1 MAHASL
7 GKPPTMS
14 EPRRGTS
21 LTWID
26 LSWRNIASCGPK
38 LNCLVATACFDDSP
52 TLSAGPRSRLLYRLL
67 CNDEEELEMAKFV
80 HALIAAATIADL
92 HGGALR
98 QP

>member
-1 MAHASL
+1 MKS
-7 GKPPTMS
+7 PVF
-14 EPRRGTS
+14 
-21 LTWID
+21 
-26 LSWRNIASCGPK
+26 ASCGPK

-98 QP
+98 QPNAELAFVELDWCIRNVEML